1 MYTENLE
8 NNTRFEIGRTYYYH
22 FSCNYD
28 SLSFMQIVSISDT
41 RKTAMIQKLIG
52 GKPDGKP
59 VRKKINNYSGV
70 ESISAGNYSMAGS
83 WSADTWD
90 KSQLRKDIDLDFM
103 YEHERAEALEV
114 LPELPAAAPAGTVYT
129 VDVYFCKDYN
139 FYGKKLLGVSL
150 ADMVKYVSDNA
161 DLIFNVLGE
170 KWYIDFTLYK
180 NGEYLCDSLT
190 GKTTDGDILD
200 ELSYKVS
207 EKEYNAVLAAISD
220 PDNDPDPT
228 KPTGKPDYS
237 AFDADFNR
245 ANIISVSFGG
255 ASCSAAAPVK
265 RKKLTEKEW
274 KKQLEAKADF
284 EAEQKVAAR
293 AEIEHRFNKLEVGSR
308 LSDGSTVTKINEE
321 IYDEP
326 DGSESTWRTVKTDFD
341 SFLGFGS
348 GYYDVDDF
356 LNGAISFEETPELE
370 QPDKNQITFDEITA
384 YSANDTAE
392 NGTATKSPI
401 DEAAAKRGHE
411 SYSTSDYKPG
421 SATAAYNAAVAAVRT
436 AADEVQERI
445 PEEYRGELDKLVN
458 RYAVKLADWTNR
470 KNRADAS
477 CPSWFI
483 TGAANY
489 PHRKH
494 EKQMQRLDSLFE
506 EYDKITALEE
516 RIKNFA
522 YECKHRPIKSGDS
535 NALEKLRAKVE
546 ELTALQNQM
555 KQENAAARKRGDT
568 APYAAW
574 ALSNN
579 RQNLKRYAGRLAAL
593 ENIKAV
599 PTEQAAEVNGDGFR
613 IVRNTDIM
621 RLQILFD
628 SKPNERTRSLLKAN
642 GFKWAPSQ
650 MAWQRQLTANAE
662 RAVRTVAKA
671 IQ

>member
-220 PDNDPDPT
+220 PDKDPDPT
-228 KPTGKPDYS
+228 EPNDKPDYS
-237 AFDADFNR
+237 AFDENFNR

-255 ASCSAAAPVK
+255 TSCSALTPVK

-274 KKQLEAKADF
+274 KKQLDAKAAF

-308 LSDGSTVTKINEE
+308 LSDGSTITKIDVE

-326 DGSESTWRTVKTDFD
+326 DGNTSTWRTIETDFD
-341 SFLGFGS
+341 SFGVLS
-348 GYYDVDDF
+348 AGYYDVEDFINGVIAFDD
-356 LNGAISFEETPELE
+356 IPESELIDE
-370 QPDKNQITFDEITA
+370 NQITFDEITA
-384 YSANDTAE
+384 YLANEAADNCTAS
-392 NGTATKSPI
+392 TSPI
-401 DEAAAKRGHE
+401 DEIAAKLGHE
-411 SYSTSDYKPG
+411 SYSFSDYKAG
-421 SATAAYNAAVAAVRT
+421 SATAEYNAAVAAVRT

-483 TGAANY
+483 TDAANY

-494 EKQMQRLDSLFE
+494 EKQMLRLDKLFK

-522 YECKHRPIKSGDS
+522 YECAHRPIKSGDS
-535 NALEKLRAKVE
+535 NALEKLRAKVD
-546 ELTALQNQM
+546 ELTALQSQM
-555 KQENAAARKRGDT
+555 KQENAAARRRGEP
-568 APYAAW
+568 APYGAYS
-574 ALSNN
+574 LGNN
-579 RQNLKRYAGRLAAL
+579 RQNLKRYANRLAAL
-593 ENIKAV
+593 ERVKAALQTV
-599 PTEQAAEVNGDGFR
+599 SPDITGEGFQV
-613 IVRNTDIM
+613 VRNTDIM